1 MNRLF
6 IDFFTSE
13 IAWISG
19 ILGFALA
26 SIIFFFIQLKKNN
39 KYKKLQQEIFNLRTD
54 LESTVNKDDS
64 RSKKITPRSTAY
76 QSLESIIKEK
86 DKKIDSLYE
95 EIQDLKN
102 HLPPLVE
109 KYKQKELDLQEIQLE
124 LNKAQTIIDQLSKDK
139 NSDLNHKTPDIN
151 DFKSRDDLQKIRGIG
166 SAIEKILHN
175 HEIFYFLQIAQI
187 NEYEIDS
194 IAHNLKGL
202 RSRIYREDWIG
213 QAKSFLVE
221 TNDET

>member
-26 SIIFFFIQLKKNN
+26 SIIFFFTQSKKNN

-76 QSLESIIKEK
+76 QSLEGYHLVPIRHGLTIGEYALIVNEMGWLKDLARANLTIVPMSNWQRTMWMDDTGIPSPSILPGVE
-86 DKKIDSLYE
+86 DVESLLAYMGMNLFKKGEANYITGRNILNSS
-95 EIQDLKN
+95 ILKN
-102 HLPPLVE
+102 
-109 KYKQKELDLQEIQLE
+109 
-124 LNKAQTIIDQLSKDK
+124 
-139 NSDLNHKTPDIN
+139 
-151 DFKSRDDLQKIRGIG
+151 
-166 SAIEKILHN
+166 
-175 HEIFYFLQIAQI
+175 
-187 NEYEIDS
+187 
-194 IAHNLKGL
+194 
-202 RSRIYREDWIG
+202 
-213 QAKSFLVE
+213 
-221 TNDET
+221 

>member
-6 IDFFTSE
+6 FDFFTSE
-13 IAWISG
+13 ITWISG

-124 LNKAQTIIDQLSKDK
+124 FNKAQTIIDQLSKDK
-139 NSDLNHKTPDIN
+139 NSIKLYFFLKRCFLII
-151 DFKSRDDLQKIRGIG
+151 FIKIKL
-166 SAIEKILHN
+166 EKPKI
-175 HEIFYFLQIAQI
+175 
-187 NEYEIDS
+187 
-194 IAHNLKGL
+194 
-202 RSRIYREDWIG
+202 
-213 QAKSFLVE
+213 
-221 TNDET
+221 

>member
-1 MNRLF
+1 M
-6 IDFFTSE
+6 
-13 IAWISG
+13 
-19 ILGFALA
+19 
-26 SIIFFFIQLKKNN
+26 
-39 KYKKLQQEIFNLRTD
+39 
-54 LESTVNKDDS
+54 ESTVNKDDS

-124 LNKAQTIIDQLSKDK
+124 LNKAQTIVDQLSKEK
-139 NSDLNHKTPDIN
+139 NSNLSHETPDIN

-175 HEIFYFLQIAQI
+175 HEIFYFHQIAQI

-213 QAKSFLVE
+213 QAKSFLFE
-221 TNDET
+221 KNDKT